1 MKRVLRKFFGAK
13 PSEFDKLIVEALEFP
28 RYTTHSFTFKG
39 MKLDVTDFVSVAYQI
54 KEYFGDTRMDFKC
67 DRKSPVILDCG
78 ANVGVSVLRAKQLYP
93 EAKIMAFE
101 PDPNVFAC
109 LEKNLMA
116 NGISDVELVRKA
128 IWVNNDGVNF
138 GSEGADGGSVYYS
151 ENKNIVPS
159 IRLKDVLA
167 TLDRVDLLKIDI
179 EGAET
184 DVLIDCKDELGKVKN
199 LFVEYHSMTSQPQR
213 LNELLQVLTSN
224 SFRYYIHSI
233 GTIHKKPF
241 VEIEPCAM
249 DIQLDIHAIRR

>member
-1 MKRVLRKFFGAK
+1 MKRVLRKLFGAK

-67 DRKSPVILDCG
+67 DSNTPVILDCG
-78 ANVGVSVLRAKQLYP
+78 ANVGISVLRAKQLFP
-93 EAKIMAFE
+93 AAKIMAFE
-101 PDPNVFAC
+101 PDPKVYAC
-109 LEKNLMA
+109 LEKNLKT
-116 NGISDVELVRKA
+116 NGISDVDLVQKA
-128 IWVNNDGVNF
+128 VWINNDGVNF
-138 GSEGADGGSVYYS
+138 GSEGADGGSVYYA

-159 IRLKDVLA
+159 VRLKDVLSKIGH
-167 TLDRVDLLKIDI
+167 VDLLKIDI

-184 DVLIDCKDELGKVKN
+184 DVLIDCKDELKKVKN

-213 LNELLQVLTSN
+213 LHELLQVLSSN

-241 VEIEPCAM
+241 VEIEPGTM
-249 DIQLDIHAIRR
+249 DIQLDIHAIR